1 MTRYSQTDSDI
12 FSVFG
17 SEEWED
23 EEIPTFPSN
32 MSFDKVPRKF
42 ILLSIIKSGAG
53 VNLKSISGQLIID
66 IFIAAGEGPTQ
77 ASNIADTLDT
87 FLVGK
92 TLNKTQF
99 FESSMTELGK
109 DKANPTLYRTQY
121 VIPFQHFEAL

>member
-23 EEIPTFPSN
+23 KEIPTFPSN

-42 ILLSIIKSGAG
+42 ILLNIIKSGAG

-77 ASNIADTLDT
+77 ASNIADTLDA

-99 FESSMTELGK
+99 FESSTTELGK
-109 DKANPTLYRTQY
+109 DKVNPTLYRIQY